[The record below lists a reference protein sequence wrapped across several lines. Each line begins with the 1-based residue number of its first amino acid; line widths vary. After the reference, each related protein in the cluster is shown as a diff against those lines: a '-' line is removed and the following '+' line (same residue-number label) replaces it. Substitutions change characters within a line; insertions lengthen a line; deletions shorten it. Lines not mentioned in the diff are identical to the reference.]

1 MSASLNP
8 NIRDCVARIKITP
21 AIPAV
26 LLPLLKLFNMP
37 AEQADMD
44 EIVRL
49 VSYDNA
55 IAAQCLRV
63 AGSPLFGLTRP
74 PRSISAAVV
83 SLGLNRVKSIVV
95 TCCMGQAFP
104 VKRWALPPVVFWKH
118 SLGCAMVCRK
128 FSEKLASVDGE
139 KAYVAG
145 LLHDIGILVNCIA
158 FPDQFE
164 TAIKRASEEQ
174 IPLERAE
181 RATMGFTHCQTG
193 EVLSTQWGLADEI
206 IEVVAHHHDSG
217 YTGTAEGL
225 VAIVHLSDLLC
236 RMRDLG
242 YGYYESQKVDM
253 VHDPAWATLM
263 KEHRDLDAMDLAR
276 FTFELDEAIGDIREL
291 VSLVFGTAH
300 AGT

>member
-1 MSASLNP
+1 MSASVNSV
-8 NIRDCVARIKITP
+8 IRDRVARIKITP

-26 LLPLLKLFNMP
+26 LIPLLELFNAP
-37 AEQADMD
+37 PEAADIN

-55 IAAQCLRV
+55 VAAQCLRV
-63 AGSPLFGLTRP
+63 ASSPLFGLSKP
-74 PRSISAAVV
+74 PKSISAAVV

-104 VKRWALPPVVFWKH
+104 AKKWPLPPAVFWKH

-128 FSEKLASVDGE
+128 FSEKLANADAE

-145 LLHDIGILVNCIA
+145 LLHDLGFMVNCMA

-164 TAIKRASEEQ
+164 VAIKRACEGQTSLDE
-174 IPLERAE
+174 AE
-181 RATMGFTHCQTG
+181 KAEMGFTHSESG
-193 EVLSTQWGLADEI
+193 EVLARQWGLADEI
-206 IEVVAHHHDSG
+206 ISIIAHHHEG
-217 YTGTAEGL
+217 EYTGPAQGL

-242 YGYYESQKVDM
+242 YGYYERHKVDM
-253 VHDPAWATLM
+253 IQDPAWAILS
-263 KEHRDLDAMDLAR
+263 KEHTDLAGVDLAR
-276 FTFELDEAIGDIREL
+276 FTFELDEAMGDIRNL
-291 VSLVFGTAH
+291 VALVFGS
-300 AGT
+300 AGPEA

>member
-1 MSASLNP
+1 MSASLNSS
-8 NIRDCVARIKITP
+8 IRDRVARIKITP

-26 LLPLLKLFNMP
+26 LIPLLKLFNAP
-37 AEQADMD
+37 PEQADMD

-74 PRSISAAVV
+74 PQSISSALV

-104 VKRWALPPVVFWKH
+104 VKKWALPPVVFWKH

-128 FSEKLASVDGE
+128 FSEKLANADGE

-145 LLHDIGILVNCIA
+145 LLHDVGFLVNCIA
-158 FPDQFE
+158 FPDAFE
-164 TAIKRASEEQ
+164 AAIKRASKEQ
-174 IPLERAE
+174 IPLDQAE
-181 RATMGFTHCQTG
+181 RATMGFTHCQAG
-193 EVLSTQWGLADEI
+193 ESLAEQWGLAQEI
-206 IEVVAHHHDSG
+206 QEVVAHHHDAE
-217 YTGTAEGL
+217 YAGTAQGL

-236 RMRDLG
+236 RMRNLG
-242 YGYYESQKVDM
+242 YGYYERQKVDM
-253 VHDPAWATLM
+253 AHDPAWAALA
-263 KEHRDLDAMDLAR
+263 KEHRELDGIDLMR
-276 FTFELDEAIGDIREL
+276 FTFELDEAIEDIRDL
-291 VSLVFGTAH
+291 VSLVFGS
-300 AGT
+300 GRSEI